1 MIKANPRVSLNR
13 HKKISPSSMSLTAE
27 HNHHITFSLDDETKG
42 LIKRLDIAIEYIS
55 EILEKTTQLPTEKIE
70 TDEPAE
76 LSVNIPDDLITP
88 QKKYN
93 VIPKQKCNDVGNI
106 KWWEDGE
113 GLHIKYKSGIVDTD
127 WETMKDLSVMGVNDR
142 FGAIRD
148 ILGEKFT
155 ANKRTAYSQ
164 FAEHLSQGRIKAPAA
179 NPLEFDPYAPMLSG
193 LGLTSTAGDFGNGE
207 ED

>member
-1 MIKANPRVSLNR
+1 
-13 HKKISPSSMSLTAE
+13 MSLTAE